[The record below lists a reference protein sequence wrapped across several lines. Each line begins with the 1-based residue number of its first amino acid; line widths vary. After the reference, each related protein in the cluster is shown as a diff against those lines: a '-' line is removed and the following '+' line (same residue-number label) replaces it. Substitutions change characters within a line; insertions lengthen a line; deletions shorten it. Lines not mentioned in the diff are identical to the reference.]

1 MGLSCYNQVENGMMV
16 RLIFAI
22 ISTILEEAALV
33 VIVLLG
39 LPRIGIQL
47 PLVVLI
53 ILMVVWAVYS
63 AITYRMGSRALS
75 QKPVISLPVMVGCK
89 GEVVSLFAPVGLV
102 RIRGELWIA
111 RADSGDVGLGDEV
124 TVVRQD
130 NLKLVVRKNGA
141 ADTLEK
147 TG

>member
-1 MGLSCYNQVENGMMV
+1 MGLSCYNQVENEMMV

-33 VIVLLG
+33 VVVLLG

-47 PLVVLI
+47 PLVVLV

-63 AITYRMGSRALS
+63 AITYRIGSRALS
-75 QKPVISLPVMVGCK
+75 RKPVLSLPDMVGCK
-89 GEVVSLFAPVGLV
+89 GEVVSLFAPEGLV
-102 RIRGELWIA
+102 RIRSELWIA
-111 RADSGDVGLGDEV
+111 RVDSGEVRLGDEV
-124 TVVRQD
+124 TVVRQAS
-130 NLKLVVRKNGA
+130 LKLVVRKSSA